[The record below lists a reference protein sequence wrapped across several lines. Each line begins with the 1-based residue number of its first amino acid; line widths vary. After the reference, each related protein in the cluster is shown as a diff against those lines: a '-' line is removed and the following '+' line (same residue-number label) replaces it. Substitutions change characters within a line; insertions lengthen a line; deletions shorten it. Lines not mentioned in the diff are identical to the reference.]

1 MKRISNVVI
10 SALFIFLGI
19 SLLYIATG
27 SSVFLWGG
35 GILGVSLILGVLL
48 WFIAVD
54 KSSRLI
60 SALCVLCILMVMCG
74 GSLYAQYRLHYI
86 PCQLCLAQRY
96 CVVCCIILMLLALA
110 LHRFPRLY
118 QRIVDV
124 TCIGL
129 FLGFIAAMYQLLI
142 QYHILSEPN
151 FCRVELPVNV
161 SLEQLEEIIRQ
172 NTNVSCAN
180 FGPTVLGFP
189 MSAYSAV
196 AFMFIF
202 VYFSLTSNSEE

>member
-1 MKRISNVVI
+1 MKSISGRVI
-10 SALFIFLGI
+10 STLF
-19 SLLYIATG
+19 
-27 SSVFLWGG
+27 
-35 GILGVSLILGVLL
+35 
-48 WFIAVD
+48 
-54 KSSRLI
+54 
-60 SALCVLCILMVMCG
+60 VLCILGVMGG
-74 GSLYAQYRLHYI
+74 GSLYAQYGLNYT

-118 QRIVDV
+118 QRIVDI

-142 QYHILSEPN
+142 QYRIIPEPD
-151 FCRVELPVNV
+151 FCRVNLPVNV
-161 SLEQLEEIIRQ
+161 SLEELESIIRQ
-172 NTNVSCAN
+172 NTTVSCAN
-180 FGPTVLGFP
+180 FGPTVLDFP

-202 VYFSLTSNSEE
+202 VYFSLTSNSEDTEGSEK